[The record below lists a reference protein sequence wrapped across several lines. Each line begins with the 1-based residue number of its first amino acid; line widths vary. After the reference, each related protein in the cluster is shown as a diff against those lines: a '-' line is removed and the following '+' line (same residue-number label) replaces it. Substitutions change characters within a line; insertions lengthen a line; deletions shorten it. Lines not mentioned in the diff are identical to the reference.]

1 MEFEGIGDLLGGV
14 DIGWRDLV
22 DIAVVT
28 FLIYEFLKLIRHTQ
42 AIQVVFGGALVVAL
56 YYVSEIASLRTVNW
70 IIGDMFGYVV
80 IAAIVLFQADIRRGL
95 ARLGHAPFVRYF
107 SQRDTTGETLAEV
120 SMAAGLLASRQVG
133 AIIAIERS
141 IGLRNYVESGIPLDS
156 RVTYD
161 LLVSIFL
168 TDSPL
173 HDGAVIIQEDRIA
186 AASCFLPLTVQPQ
199 RTGLGTRHRAAIG
212 LTEESDA
219 VAVVVSEES
228 GAVSLAVDGE
238 IERNVEPSRLAERLE
253 QLVQPGRRARPV
265 STADEV
271 A

>member
-1 MEFEGIGDLLGGV
+1 MAFEGIGGLLGGV
-14 DIGWRDLV
+14 DIGWRDLL

-28 FLIYEFLKLIRHTQ
+28 FIIYEFLKLIRRTQ
-42 AIQVVFGGALVVAL
+42 AIQVVFGGALVVGL

-95 ARLGHAPFVRYF
+95 ARLGQAPFVRYQ
-107 SQRDTTGETLAEV
+107 SRRDTTGETLAEV
-120 SMAAGLLASRQVG
+120 AMAAGLLASRQVG
-133 AIIAIERS
+133 AIIAIERD

-228 GAVSLAVDGE
+228 GAVSLAVDGVL
-238 IERNVEPSRLAERLE
+238 ERDVDPGQLAARLE
-253 QLVQPGRRARPV
+253 RLVQPARRARPV

>member
-1 MEFEGIGDLLGGV
+1 MEFEGIGGLLGGV
-14 DIGWRDLV
+14 DVRWRDLV
-22 DIAVVT
+22 DIAIVT

-42 AIQVVFGGALVVAL
+42 AIQVVFGGALVVGL

-107 SQRDTTGETLAEV
+107 SQDDTTGETLAEV

-133 AIIAIERS
+133 AIIAVERN

-219 VAVVVSEES
+219 VTVVVSEES

-238 IERNVEPSRLAERLE
+238 IELNIEPSRLAERLE